1 MLHTRGDVKG
11 DKETAITC
19 SAVHSITSTL
29 VLHTLL
35 YNSYFRFVSFNCSVS
50 LENKIKIL

>member
-19 SAVHSITSTL
+19 SAVHSITSML
-29 VLHTLL
+29 VLHTL
-35 YNSYFRFVSFNCSVS
+35 SYFRFVPFNCSVS
-50 LENKIKIL
+50 LENKSLQST